1 MGRNGRRL
9 QSFRRFDVA
18 DDQCGMKVGTDAL
31 VLGCWAGE
39 NLQGVTRILDVG
51 TGSGILALMLAQRHK
66 HAVVEAVELEPDAAR
81 QAAENVTASP
91 FSSRV
96 SVHEMAVQAW
106 GGADVDLVVCNPPFF
121 HNHPKSPERKRNLA
135 RHDDTLPLRV
145 LFAEAHRVTHESGV
159 FQFVF
164 PTERAEEVRAAGTRE
179 GWRLSE
185 RISLRWSAAH
195 EPIRDLWTWVKHA
208 NVEHPPTEEVRL
220 MQDTKQ
226 GSWAPWL
233 KDRLSAFLNEA

>member
-1 MGRNGRRL
+1 M
-9 QSFRRFDVA
+9 
-18 DDQCGMKVGTDAL
+18 
-31 VLGCWAGE
+31 
-39 NLQGVTRILDVG
+39 
-51 TGSGILALMLAQRHK
+51 
-66 HAVVEAVELEPDAAR
+66 
-81 QAAENVTASP
+81 
-91 FSSRV
+91 
-96 SVHEMAVQAW
+96 
-106 GGADVDLVVCNPPFF
+106 DLVVCNPPFF

-164 PTERAEEVRAAGTRE
+164 PTERAEEVKAAGTRE

-208 NVEHPPTEEVRL
+208 NVEHPPTVEVRL
-220 MQDTKQ
+220 MQDTEQ

-233 KDRLSAFLNEA
+233 KDRLSEFLNEA